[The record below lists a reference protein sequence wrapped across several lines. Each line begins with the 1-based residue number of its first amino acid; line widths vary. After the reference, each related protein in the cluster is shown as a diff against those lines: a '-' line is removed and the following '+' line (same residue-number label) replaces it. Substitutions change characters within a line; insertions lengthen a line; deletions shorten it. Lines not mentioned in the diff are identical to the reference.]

1 MQVVWSVTALRS
13 FQKGVTLIR
22 RYGVAIGVVGIL
34 LAGCGGAA
42 GSGATVTATVLVPVT
57 VTVSATAG
65 SGQATASSES
75 AAPSVGGA
83 GTRTDPI
90 PAGTAA
96 TVGDWT
102 ITLEPTVT
110 NAADAVAAANQFN
123 KPAPDGKQFVM
134 VKVNATYNGAGSKLA
149 AADLQ
154 ISFVGSGGNTFGSDP
169 DDYCGVIP
177 EPLINTGEVFTAA
190 TASGNECALV
200 TTDQIPG
207 GSWSVKA
214 GFGSEAIFFAQA

>member
-1 MQVVWSVTALRS
+1 
-13 FQKGVTLIR
+13 
-22 RYGVAIGVVGIL
+22 
-34 LAGCGGAA
+34 
-42 GSGATVTATVLVPVT
+42 
-57 VTVSATAG
+57 
-65 SGQATASSES
+65 
-75 AAPSVGGA
+75 
-83 GTRTDPI
+83 
-90 PAGTAA
+90 
-96 TVGDWT
+96 VGDWT
-102 ITLEPTVT
+102 ITFEPTVT
-110 NAADAVAAANQFN
+110 NAADAVAAAKQFN

-154 ISFVGSGGNTFGSDP
+154 ISFVGSGGNTFGSNP

-214 GFGSEAIFFAQA
+214 GFGSEATFFAQA

>member
-1 MQVVWSVTALRS
+1 M
-13 FQKGVTLIR
+13 
-22 RYGVAIGVVGIL
+22 
-34 LAGCGGAA
+34 
-42 GSGATVTATVLVPVT
+42 
-57 VTVSATAG
+57 
-65 SGQATASSES
+65 
-75 AAPSVGGA
+75 
-83 GTRTDPI
+83 
-90 PAGTAA
+90 
-96 TVGDWT
+96 GDWT

-110 NAADAVAAANQFN
+110 NAADAVAAAKQFN

-154 ISFVGSGGNTFGSDP
+154 ISFVGSGGNTFGSNP

-214 GFGSEAIFFAQA
+214 GFGSEATFWIFCCFHGRFGSAGHRPPRVSIAMAMKASGVWNPLARLVSARRCVFVASESALDRP

>member
-1 MQVVWSVTALRS
+1 M
-13 FQKGVTLIR
+13 
-22 RYGVAIGVVGIL
+22 
-34 LAGCGGAA
+34 
-42 GSGATVTATVLVPVT
+42 TATVLVPVT

-65 SGQATASSES
+65 SGKATASSES
-75 AAPSVGGA
+75 AAPSAGGA

-96 TVGDWT
+96 PVGDWT

-154 ISFVGSGGNTFGSDP
+154 ISFVGSGGNTFGSNP

-190 TASGNECALV
+190 TASGNECASV

-214 GFGSEAIFFAQA
+214 GFGSEATSFAQA

>member
-1 MQVVWSVTALRS
+1 M
-13 FQKGVTLIR
+13 
-22 RYGVAIGVVGIL
+22 
-34 LAGCGGAA
+34 
-42 GSGATVTATVLVPVT
+42 TATVLVPVT

-65 SGQATASSES
+65 SGQATASPKDSSES
-75 AAPSVGGA
+75 AAPSVGAA

-96 TVGDWT
+96 PVGDWT

-154 ISFVGSGGNTFGSDP
+154 ISFVGSGGNTFGSNP

-200 TTDQIPG
+200 TTDRSPADPG
-207 GSWSVKA
+207 LSRRASGRRPPSSPRHKPERVAAGIGMPSSALHESSRVTARKVAGPSPTHSSTMGSS
-214 GFGSEAIFFAQA
+214 